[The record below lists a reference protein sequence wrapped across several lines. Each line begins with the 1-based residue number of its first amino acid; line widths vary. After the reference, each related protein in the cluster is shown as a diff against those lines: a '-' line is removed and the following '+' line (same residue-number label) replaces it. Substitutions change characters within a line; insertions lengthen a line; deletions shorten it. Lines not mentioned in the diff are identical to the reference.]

1 MRNNKTVKLAISGI
15 YLAATLALMFAA
27 SSIPGI
33 ELSILAV
40 TSAIGAFVII
50 ESGIKFGLVFYVAA
64 CILGLF
70 IVPDKLQMIPYAMF
84 FGLYPSVKYF
94 AEKVPKAPLQLF
106 IKLAYFIVVLLIAY
120 FALFEV
126 FFSDVNLHGF
136 MKAAIIPAA
145 VVMFLLL
152 DAILS
157 GIINI
162 YFKKVHSR
170 FNKN

>member
-15 YLAATLALMFAA
+15 YLALTLAMMFAA
-27 SSIPGI
+27 SVIPGI
-33 ELSILAV
+33 ELSILAI

-50 ESGIKFGLVFYVAA
+50 ESGIKFGVVFYVAA
-64 CILGLF
+64 SVLGLL
-70 IVPDKLQMIPYAMF
+70 IVPNKLQLIPYIMF
-84 FGLYPSVKYF
+84 FGLYPAVKYL
-94 AEKVPKAPLQLF
+94 AEKLPKAPLQMTV
-106 IKLAYFIVVLLIAY
+106 KLAYFVVVLLIAY

-126 FFSDVNLHGF
+126 FFSGINLHGA
-136 MKAAIIPAA
+136 MQAVIIPAA
-145 VVMFLLL
+145 IVMFLLL

-170 FNKN
+170 FNEN